1 MSESGTSE
9 TKGAGGVVL
18 NAAGEVLVLEHEDGS
33 WVFPKGHLDPGESE
47 LEAALREV
55 EEEAGVRA
63 TPLRPL
69 VKDRTHY
76 RNARGEDRVITWFL
90 LHTQDSPVLREKT
103 FPDGLFLPPEQA
115 LARLSFVQ
123 DRALLER
130 LLRARSAAQA
140 AAAREAPA

>member
-69 VKDRTHY
+69 VKDHTHY
-76 RNARGEDRVITWFL
+76 RNVRGEDRVITWFL

-115 LARLSFVQ
+115 LARLSFAQ